1 MQKNMKTRWFT
12 ENKRFKKLALYLFP
26 IIVVVFF
33 GCAPKHVSKDAKTS
47 FFFQM
52 TDPQFGMF
60 ANDSNFV
67 KETINFE
74 EAIKAANRL
83 HPAFV
88 VVCGDLVNQL
98 SSRDQI
104 SEYKRIA
111 GQLNPSIPLYNVAG
125 NHDVGRTQPT
135 PEGLANYRKY
145 FGPDYYTFRSGNILG
160 IVLNSSLFFDP
171 SLVTKEA
178 AKQDAWLRSTLKKAS
193 KIKNVNIV
201 VFQHIPWFQ
210 NQPDEKD
217 GYFNIPLVRRKT
229 YLDLFHQYG
238 VKYIF
243 AGHLHK
249 NAIGWDRG
257 LEMVTTGPV
266 GKPLGKDSSGFRI
279 VKVEENELTHKYFS
293 LDSLPKIIKLYNASF

>member
-1 MQKNMKTRWFT
+1 MKNKLFPGI
-12 ENKRFKKLALYLFP
+12 KKFKKLGLYLFP
-26 IIVVVFF
+26 VLFISLF
-33 GCAPKHVSKDAKTS
+33 GCASRHISKNEKTT

-52 TDPQFGMF
+52 ADPQFGMF
-60 ANDSNFV
+60 TDDTNFV

-74 EAIKAANRL
+74 KAINAANRL
-83 HPAFV
+83 HPSFV

-98 SSRDQI
+98 TDRDQI
-104 SEYKRIA
+104 AEYKRIA
-111 GQLNPSIPLYNVAG
+111 DQLDPSIPLYNVPG

-145 FGPDYYTFRSGNILG
+145 FGADYYTFRSGNIYG
-160 IVLNSSLFFDP
+160 IVLNSSLFYDP
-171 SLVTKEA
+171 SLVPEEA
-178 AKQDAWLRSTLKKAS
+178 AKQDAWLRATLEKAS

-201 VFQHIPWFQ
+201 VFQHISWFE

-217 GYFNIPLVRRKT
+217 GYFNIPLERRKT
-229 YLDLFHQYG
+229 YLDLFHKYG

-249 NAIGWDRG
+249 NALGWDRG

-266 GKPLGKDSSGFRI
+266 GKPLGKDPSGFRI
-279 VKVEENELTHKYFS
+279 VKVKGNSITHKYFG
-293 LDSLPKIIKLYNASF
+293 LDSLPKIIKLDDLSF